1 MQPTVESVREF
12 KVLTGT
18 FSAEFGRGAGVVSV
32 STKSGNNEL
41 HGTAPLP
48 SEGSGM
54 RVDEKILDGFE
65 QKRTESAAF
74 TICLLEKITLQ
85 DNDKKIL
92 SQVLGIGNRVTF
104 ATDES
109 ENRPPI
115 DTTELGERFARLS
128 LLAFPID

>member
-1 MQPTVESVREF
+1 MR
-12 KVLTGT
+12 
-18 FSAEFGRGAGVVSV
+18 GRLGHPVVP
-32 STKSGNNEL
+32 GNEL
-41 HGTAPLP
+41 YVTASLP
-48 SEGSGM
+48 GEGPGV

-65 QKRTESAAF
+65 KKRTESAAF
-74 TICLLEKITLQ
+74 TISLLEKMTLQ
-85 DNDKKIL
+85 DHDKKIL
-92 SQVLGIGNRVTF
+92 SQILRIGNRVTF